1 MNVYGLLPIAA
12 NLEDLIWLVVVVLF
26 LIISGVGQWL
36 AKVREAQEAEQRRR
50 RQQAAGRPEGPGP
63 AGPPARDP
71 LREEVGQFLRGP
83 EKPPAPD
90 ALEPVAAD
98 LVPDDRSVAEHVR
111 QRIGT
116 EKFDRV
122 RPELT
127 GETALADDRMA
138 EHVHEVFDH
147 QVSRLA
153 DTPGESASLPAAEE
167 AETPDDRVTPIPATA
182 AAGLAA
188 MLADPGSL
196 RQAIVL
202 NEILQR
208 PEEHWK

>member
-1 MNVYGLLPIAA
+1 MNLNGLLPIAA
-12 NLEDLIWLVVVVLF
+12 MEDWIFPLVVVLF
-26 LIISGVGQWL
+26 LIISGVGQVL
-36 AKVREAQEAEQRRR
+36 AKVREGQEAERR
-50 RQQAAGRPEGPGP
+50 RQQAGQRPRGARP
-63 AGPPARDP
+63 ARPPARDP

-83 EKPPAPD
+83 ENPRAAN

-98 LVPDDRSVAEHVR
+98 LVPDDRSVADHVR
-111 QRIGT
+111 QGLGT
-116 EKFDRV
+116 ERFDHL

-127 GETALADDRMA
+127 GEVALADDRMA
-138 EHVHEVFDH
+138 EHVHDVFDH
-147 QVSRLA
+147 EVSRLA
-153 DTPGESASLPAAEE
+153 GTPGESASLPGAEE
-167 AETPDDRVTPIPATA
+167 AGTPDDRVTLIPATA

-208 PEEHWK
+208 PEERWQ